1 MKPYAKAQ
9 KVPYIGLQDRRRK
22 LTDAQRAEILKLHDE
37 QGLGCRTIAK
47 MFGVSRSLV
56 RIICI
61 PEVAEK
67 IRKRVAENWRKYR
80 EQRGKS
86 ENARIMRKF
95 RNRKYKCFMRGEL
108 VEKPTPPVVRQKIET
123 KTIYATAPDGRRKN
137 VRVPLSFLNEPDGAE
152 HIGRKWRTV
161 RRAGNYFVFPVS
173 PEK

>member
-9 KVPYIGLQDRRRK
+9 KVPYVGLQDRRRK
-22 LTDAQRAEILKLHDE
+22 ITDEQRAAILKLHDE

-61 PEVAEK
+61 PEVAERTK
-67 IRKRVAENWRKYR
+67 KRMSENWRKYR

-108 VEKPTPPVVRQKIET
+108 VEKPTPPVVRQKVET
-123 KTIYATAPDGRRKN
+123 KQIYATAPDGRRKS
-137 VRVPLSFLNEPDGAE
+137 VRVPLSFATATEDAE
-152 HIGRKWRTV
+152 HVGRIWRTV
-161 RRAGNYFVFPVS
+161 RRAGKFFVFPIS
-173 PEK
+173 LDK

>member
-1 MKPYAKAQ
+1 MKPYHKAQ
-9 KVPYIGLQDRRRK
+9 TVPYVGLQDRRRK
-22 LTDAQRAEILKLHDE
+22 LTDEQRAAILKLHDE

-56 RIICI
+56 RIICV
-61 PEVAEK
+61 PGVAERMK
-67 IRKRVAENWRKYR
+67 KRMSENWRKYR

-95 RNRKYKCFMRGEL
+95 RNRKYGCFMRGEL

-123 KTIYATAPDGRRKN
+123 KAVYATTPNGRRKA

-152 HIGRKWRTV
+152 HFGRVWLTV
-161 RRAGNYFVFPVS
+161 RRAGQFFVFPVS